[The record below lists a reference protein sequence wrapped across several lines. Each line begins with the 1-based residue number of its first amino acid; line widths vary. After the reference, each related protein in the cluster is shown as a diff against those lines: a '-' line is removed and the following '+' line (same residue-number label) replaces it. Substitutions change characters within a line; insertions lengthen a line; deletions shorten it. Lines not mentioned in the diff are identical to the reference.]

1 MAINT
6 LLLRSKELPVTS
18 LSHLN
23 QSSVA
28 ILVIN
33 GDSASERLDTCK
45 AALDGG
51 PRRDH
56 NDRRFNVLDL
66 RRKSGFTTQT
76 IIDA

>member
-18 LSHLN
+18 LSHFN

-33 GDSASERLDTCK
+33 GDSASERLNTCL
-45 AALDGG
+45 AALDVG

-66 RRKSGFTTQT
+66 RRKSGR
-76 IIDA
+76 AN

>member
-1 MAINT
+1 MAIDI

-18 LSHLN
+18 LSHFN

-33 GDSASERLDTCK
+33 GDSASERLNTCL

-56 NDRRFNVLDL
+56 NDRRFNVLNL
-66 RRKSGFTTQT
+66 RRKSGR
-76 IIDA
+76 AN